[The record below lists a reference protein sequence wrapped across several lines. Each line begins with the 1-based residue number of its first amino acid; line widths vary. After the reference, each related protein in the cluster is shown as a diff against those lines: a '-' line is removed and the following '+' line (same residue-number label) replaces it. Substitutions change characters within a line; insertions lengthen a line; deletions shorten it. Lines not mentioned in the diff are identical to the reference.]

1 MNVTGS
7 LLITDLDC
15 EILSTFPTIISR
27 AVRWSSS
34 MASKRKVV
42 EEGKGKV
49 VEEGK
54 GPAAKMNKTATDWG
68 ATEWGRGLAGLKL
81 SSWNVDGGSG

>member
-1 MNVTGS
+1 
-7 LLITDLDC
+7 
-15 EILSTFPTIISR
+15 
-27 AVRWSSS
+27 